1 MTTRRVCARP
11 TGRTTSGSSSSSA
24 ATTRIT
30 SSTSTRTSPRTD
42 LGTDVPIY
50 VDTSDVRDGALAE
63 LKWAIEELA
72 AYIGNAQRRMLAY
85 SAFFSDDGRR
95 MTVVHVHPD
104 AASLDDFMTLAGSR
118 FERFAELLALK
129 AIDVYGQPTG
139 RRLAQAPRKGESAR
153 RQRGRTTRTAR
164 RVQSSR
170 PPVSCRG
177 RRQPGSARDRR
188 HRGGRRLRR
197 CERTREALSPLAA
210 ERACR
215 HRSVGGIR
223 E

>member
-11 TGRTTSGSSSSSA
+11 TSRTTSGSSSSSA

-42 LGTDVPIY
+42 LGTDVLIY

-118 FERFAELLALK
+118 FERFAELAALQ
-129 AIDVYGQPTG
+129 AIDVYGQPTDDA
-139 RRLAQAPRKGESAR
+139 L
-153 RQRGRTTRTAR
+153 
-164 RVQSSR
+164 
-170 PPVSCRG
+170 
-177 RRQPGSARDRR
+177 
-188 HRGGRRLRR
+188 RRLREKASLLGGNGVAVHALHAGSVESTASKLSR
-197 CERTREALSPLAA
+197 AAPAGLSPRPPAPW
-210 ERACR
+210 RASPA
-215 HRSVGGIR
+215 SVR
-223 E
+223 A